1 MLDILKAPFVDGPA
15 ISVPETFVRLLVA
28 GALATV
34 GFRIVV
40 RDTHDTACV
49 IRGTPPRSLQRGGVM
64 SGRILTASLLAVALA
79 AGLAV
84 LAQPVLA
91 LEPGMQQAQAAAK
104 APQAWP
110 PDPDTLRARRLDA
123 ENLPLFSGF
132 EPIDVTITADFKKVQ
147 KDRSDTSKTTY
158 PGTLS
163 IVTGG
168 VAGPAMPVQMR
179 TRGHVRRN
187 VRLCDF
193 APLWIEFQKADVKGT
208 VFQGQRAIKLG
219 THCQS
224 GDVFEQYV
232 LKEHLVN
239 RISQVL
245 TPRSLRSRLA
255 HITYV
260 DSSGGRKPFTKPGI
274 FFEDV
279 DDVARRMEA
288 REEARLNL
296 MFRYL
301 DQPSLLLM
309 SLFQYM
315 IGNTD
320 YSIIKLHNV
329 RILVDAE
336 RRLYPV
342 PYDFDYSGL
351 VQAHYATPAK
361 VLDLSSVRDRRYRG
375 PCKSEAEL
383 QPAIDQFLGKKD
395 EILALP
401 AAIPGLADGH
411 RKGAEKYLNEFF
423 DLISRP
429 DRVTRTFIKDC
440 EKLTGM

>member
-1 MLDILKAPFVDGPA
+1 
-15 ISVPETFVRLLVA
+15 
-28 GALATV
+28 
-34 GFRIVV
+34 
-40 RDTHDTACV
+40 
-49 IRGTPPRSLQRGGVM
+49 M
-64 SGRILTASLLAVALA
+64 SGRILMGWFLALALA
-79 AGLAV
+79 AGLVV
-84 LAQPVLA
+84 LARPVQA
-91 LEPGMQQAQAAAK
+91 RVPGMRQAQAAPPPAAAK
-104 APQAWP
+104 GPQAWP
-110 PDPDTLRARRLDA
+110 PDADTLRARRLDA
-123 ENLPLFSGF
+123 EQLPLFSSF
-132 EPIDVTITADFKKVQ
+132 EPIDVTITADFKQVQ
-147 KDRSDTSKTTY
+147 KDRSDASKTTY

-163 IVTGG
+163 IVAGG
-168 VAGPAMPVQMR
+168 VAGPAMPLQMR

-208 VFQGQRAIKLG
+208 PFQGQRAIKLG

-239 RISQVL
+239 RVSHVL

-255 HITYV
+255 RVTYV
-260 DSSGGRKPFTKPGI
+260 DSTGSRKPFTKPGI

-279 DDVARRMEA
+279 DDLARRMEA

-296 MFRYL
+296 MFRHL

-320 YSIIKLHNV
+320 YSIVKLHNV

-342 PYDFDYSGL
+342 AYDFDYSGL
-351 VQAHYATPAK
+351 VQAHYATPAQ
-361 VLDLSSVRDRRYRG
+361 VLQLSSVRERKYRG

-383 QPAIDQFLGKKD
+383 KPVIDQFLAKKD

-401 AAIPGLADGH
+401 AAMPGLAEGH

-429 DRVTRTFIKDC
+429 DRVTRTFIKGC
-440 EKLTGM
+440 EALTGM

>member
-1 MLDILKAPFVDGPA
+1 M
-15 ISVPETFVRLLVA
+15 
-28 GALATV
+28 
-34 GFRIVV
+34 
-40 RDTHDTACV
+40 
-49 IRGTPPRSLQRGGVM
+49 M
-64 SGRILTASLLAVALA
+64 SGRILMAWLLAVALA
-79 AGLAV
+79 AGLVVVAR
-84 LAQPVLA
+84 PVQA
-91 LEPGMQQAQAAAK
+91 RVPGTQQAPPPAAANAK

-110 PDPDTLRARRLDA
+110 PDADTLRERRLDA
-123 ENLPLFSGF
+123 EKLPLFSSF
-132 EPIDVTITADFKKVQ
+132 DPIDVTITADFKKVQ
-147 KDRSDTSKTTY
+147 KDRSEQSKTMY

-168 VAGPAMPVQMR
+168 VAGPAMPIQVR

-224 GDVFEQYV
+224 ADAYEQYV

-245 TPRSLRSRLA
+245 TPRSFRSRLA
-255 HITYV
+255 HVTYV
-260 DSSGGRKPFTKPGI
+260 DATGSRKPFTKPGI

-296 MFRYL
+296 MFRNL
-301 DQPSLLLM
+301 DQPSLLFM

-342 PYDFDYSGL
+342 AYDVDYSGL
-351 VQAHYATPAK
+351 VETHYAQPAK
-361 VLDLSSVRDRRYRG
+361 VLDLSSVRERKYRG

-383 QPAIDQFLGKKD
+383 KPAIDQFLAKKD
-395 EILALP
+395 EVLALP

-429 DRVTRTFIKDC
+429 DRVTRIFIKDC
-440 EKLTGM
+440 DRLTGM